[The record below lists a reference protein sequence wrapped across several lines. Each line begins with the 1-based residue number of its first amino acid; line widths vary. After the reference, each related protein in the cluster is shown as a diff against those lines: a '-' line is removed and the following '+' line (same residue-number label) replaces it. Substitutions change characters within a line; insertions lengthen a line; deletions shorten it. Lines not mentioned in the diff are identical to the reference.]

1 MILSLEK
8 FTPLPLK
15 GSRLNSND
23 FWGSEEIRFE
33 SPGKYLVTGS
43 SGKGKTSLL
52 SMLYGIRKD
61 YDGRI
66 FIDGADIRQFGPEDW
81 SGIRKSR
88 ISCIF
93 QGLELFDEL
102 TAIENIRL
110 KNGIL
115 SQKSDDEIHSMAAYL
130 EIDDHLDRL
139 TSKLSFGQK
148 QRVAIIRALCQ
159 PFEFLLADEI
169 FSHLDKKLEKL
180 ALELVVSECEK
191 NRAGLLLTSL
201 HPLEEYEFSKSYQV

>member
-8 FTPLPLK
+8 FYPLPLK
-15 GSRLNSND
+15 GSRLNSGY

-33 SPGKYLVTGS
+33 SPGKFLVTGS
-43 SGKGKTSLL
+43 SGRGKTSLL

-66 FIDGADIRQFGPEDW
+66 FIDGTDIRQLRPEDW
-81 SGIRKSR
+81 SGIRKR
-88 ISCIF
+88 KISCIF
-93 QGLELFDEL
+93 QGLELFDDL

-115 SQKSDDEIHSMAAYL
+115 SLKTEDEILSMAAFL
-130 EIDDHLDRL
+130 EIDDHLDRM
-139 TSKLSFGQK
+139 TGKLSFGQK
-148 QRVAIIRALCQ
+148 QRVAIIRSLCQ

-180 ALELVVSECEK
+180 AFELVICECEK

-201 HPLEEYEFSKSYQV
+201 YPLEEFVFTKSYQV